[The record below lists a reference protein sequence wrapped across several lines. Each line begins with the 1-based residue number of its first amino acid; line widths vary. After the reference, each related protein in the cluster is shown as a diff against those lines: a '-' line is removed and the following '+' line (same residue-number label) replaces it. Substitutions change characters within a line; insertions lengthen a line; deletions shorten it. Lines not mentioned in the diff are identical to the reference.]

1 MKLNLSQRVL
11 LAELMLIMAQGG
23 IMADANLSGKKVAVL
38 ATDYFEEPELT
49 EPVKALKE
57 AGAEVEIIAPKA
69 GEIKGLQHVDPGQSV
84 KVDKTLDEADPAD
97 YDALVLPGGAVNADR
112 LRMDQKARDFV
123 IKVMDELG
131 KPTAVICHAPWLLA
145 SAGLARGRKLTSF
158 FTIQDDMRNA
168 GADWTD
174 EEVVVDGNLITSR
187 KPDDI
192 PAFNRALISALAA

>member
-1 MKLNLSQRVL
+1 
-11 LAELMLIMAQGG
+11 
-23 IMADANLSGKKVAVL
+23 MADTDLSGKKVAVL

-57 AGAEVEIIAPKA
+57 AGATVEIIAPKP
-69 GEIKGLQHVDPGQSV
+69 GEIKALKHVDPGQAV

-97 YDALVLPGGAVNADR
+97 YDALVLPGGAVNADH
-112 LRMDQKARDFV
+112 LRMEKKARDFV
-123 IKVMDELG
+123 IKMMDELG

-145 SAGLARGRKLTSF
+145 SAGLARGKKLTSY

-168 GADWTD
+168 GAEWTD

-187 KPDDI
+187 NPDDI
-192 PAFNRALISALAA
+192 PAFNKTLIAALTN